1 MHELIIQR
9 AEKHPKGGIQVNTEK
24 IRIYYIFHGNVQ
36 GVGFR
41 YKACYSAKNRGVT
54 GWVRNCSDGTVEMEA
69 EGYPADI
76 AAVVR
81 ALDEHSWGS
90 IESIDSENIPVEGGY
105 GFEIR

>member
-1 MHELIIQR
+1 MMD
-9 AEKHPKGGIQVNTEK
+9 NEK
-24 IRIYYIFHGNVQ
+24 IIRKKVSVYGAVQ

-41 YKACYSAKNRGVT
+41 YRAEHAANLLGVT

-76 AAVVR
+76 AAVIR
-81 ALDEHSWGS
+81 ALDEHSWGC
-90 IESIDSENIPVEGGY
+90 IDSIDSENIPVEGGY